1 MKVFRIKTFGMSDEN
16 IPLKILKSMNNIE
29 RQNFNGEYKKEIV
42 LRGILNNNDNINTE
56 QLIEDLIELL
66 IDITKKKV
74 KLLINKK
81 KCI

>member
-1 MKVFRIKTFGMSDEN
+1 MSDEN

-42 LRGILNNNDNINTE
+42 LQGILNNNDNIDT
-56 QLIEDLIELL
+56 QKLVEDLIELL

-74 KLLINKK
+74 KLLINSNK
-81 KCI
+81 KCF